1 MKKKTMMGR
10 LSSLLFAL
18 ALVWGGVSCTP
29 PQAPVDPTMYTIT
42 FDSNGGSEVAAQK
55 VEENVAATA
64 PEAPTKDGYTF
75 VEWLSGETAYD
86 WTAPVTGN
94 LTLTAKWTATEYTI
108 TYLPEGVETDN
119 QTTYTIETKTF
130 ELKAPTKA
138 PDPDKPNFVAWHNG
152 EKPAEGDWVIVDS
165 IEKGTT
171 GDLTIVAEFSEKT
184 VYVVTYY
191 IGETKKTQNV
201 VEGNAFTLTGYN
213 LFTDKEFKT
222 AYTAKEVTANIEL
235 YAQAKTYTV
244 TFDSDGGSE
253 VAAISVK
260 YNKTITE
267 PTAPTKA
274 GCVFDGWYDGETK
287 FDWSKPVTKNVTL
300 KAKWITKSKYTISF
314 KSTGGNEVT
323 SIQAEEGTIATKPE
337 DPKRDGFIF
346 LGWYNGTDF
355 FKWEETKITSNVEL
369 TAHWKEVAAVIETPE
384 PLVIEAPE
392 FSAIWGCTVE
402 GNIISYNTQYGE
414 AQWTCEDI
422 LNYDKIEIYYEN
434 QTEKNQLC
442 IKSSS
447 GTGNN
452 DRKDLSISN
461 DKKYPNLSVGEGKL
475 EYYISDFV
483 AANENFKYV
492 DLSTCNTSENSV
504 TITKIVLTKVV
515 KLEDKVIFDPATT
528 EFVPGK
534 GTEYEIV
541 EKDGVKFLKVIPQ
554 EYGTEFHLI
563 SALDLTGYTHCKVQ
577 IYNDET
583 SDKWKFDVGLRDYTG
598 TSKDQTVGDMANDA
612 SADVIEAEGAVNGSL
627 VSVIQPFTQSKET
640 WSALKDK
647 AMYIGKITA
656 ITK

>member
-1 MKKKTMMGR
+1 
-10 LSSLLFAL
+10 
-18 ALVWGGVSCTP
+18 
-29 PQAPVDPTMYTIT
+29 MYTIT

-55 VEENVAATA
+55 IEENVAATA

-75 VEWLSGETAYD
+75 VEWLNVETAYD
-86 WTAPVTGN
+86 WTAPVTGD
-94 LTLTAKWTATEYTI
+94 LTLTAKWAPVEYKI
-108 TYLPEGVETDN
+108 TYLPAGVVTDN
-119 QTTYTIETKTF
+119 RTTYTIETETF
-130 ELKAPTKA
+130 ELKVPTKA
-138 PDPDKPNFVAWHNG
+138 PDPDKPNFVAWHKG
-152 EKPAEGDWVIVDS
+152 EKPTEGDWVIVDS

-253 VAAISVK
+253 VAAIPVE

-267 PTAPTKA
+267 PKAPTKED
-274 GCVFDGWYDGETK
+274 CVFDGWYDGETK

-323 SIQAEEGTIATKPE
+323 SIQAEEGTIAAKPE

-392 FSAIWGCTVE
+392 FSKIWGCEVE
-402 GNIISYNTQYGE
+402 GNVISYNSRYGE

-422 LNYDKIEIYYEN
+422 LDYDIIDIYYEN

-447 GTGNN
+447 GTGDN
-452 DRKDLSISN
+452 DRKDLLVEN
-461 DKKYPNLSVGEGKL
+461 RYPELSVGEGKL
-475 EYYISDFV
+475 TYYISDFV

-492 DLSTCNTSENSV
+492 DLATCNTSENSV

-528 EFVPGK
+528 EFVPVK

-598 TSKDQTVGDMANDA
+598 TSEKQAVGDMANDA
-612 SADVIEAEGAVNGSL
+612 SADVIEVEGAVDGSL
-627 VSVIQPFTQSKET
+627 VSVIQPFTQSKEN

>member
-1 MKKKTMMGR
+1 M
-10 LSSLLFAL
+10 
-18 ALVWGGVSCTP
+18 GGVSCT
-29 PQAPVDPTMYTIT
+29 PQAPVDPTKYTIT
-42 FDSNGGSEVAAQK
+42 FDSQGGSEVAAQE
-55 VEENVAATA
+55 VAENVAATA
-64 PEAPTKDGYTF
+64 PEEPTKDGYTF

-94 LTLTAKWTATEYTI
+94 LTLTAKWTPTEYKI
-108 TYLPEGVETDN
+108 TYLPAGVETDN
-119 QTTYTIETKTF
+119 PTTYTIETETF

-138 PDPDKPNFVAWHNG
+138 PDATKPNFVAWHKG
-152 EKPAEGDWVIVDS
+152 EKPTEGNWDIVDS

-267 PTAPTKA
+267 PTAPTKE

-422 LNYDKIEIYYEN
+422 LDYDIIDIYYEN

-442 IKSSS
+442 IKSSD
-447 GTGNN
+447 GED
-452 DRKDLSISN
+452 DRKDLS
-461 DKKYPNLSVGEGKL
+461 KYPELSVGEGKL
-475 EYYISDFV
+475 TYYISDFV

-492 DLSTCNTSENSV
+492 DLATCNTSENSV

-598 TSKDQTVGDMANDA
+598 TSEKQAVGDMANDA
-612 SADVIEAEGAVNGSL
+612 SADVIEVEGAVDGSL
-627 VSVIQPFTQSKET
+627 VSVIQPFTQSKED

-647 AMYIGKITA
+647 AMYIGKITV

>member
-1 MKKKTMMGR
+1 MKKKTMMGK

-29 PQAPVDPTMYTIT
+29 PQAPVDPTKYTIT
-42 FDSNGGSEVAAQK
+42 FDSNGGSEVAAQE
-55 VEENVAATA
+55 VAENVAATA

-75 VEWLSGETAYD
+75 VEWLNAETAYD

-94 LTLTAKWTATEYTI
+94 LTLTAKWVPVEYKI
-108 TYLPEGVETDN
+108 TYLPEDVETDN
-119 QTTYTIETKTF
+119 PTTYTIETETF
-130 ELKAPTKA
+130 ALADPKNV
-138 PDPDKPNFVAWHNG
+138 PDATKPNFVAWHVDS
-152 EKPAEGDWVIVDS
+152 EEGDVVTEIA
-165 IEKGTT
+165 KGTT
-171 GDLTIVAEFSEKT
+171 GDLTIVAEFSAKT

-253 VAAISVK
+253 VAAIPVE

-267 PTAPTKA
+267 PTAPTKE

-323 SIQAEEGTIATKPE
+323 SIQAEEGTIATKPD

-392 FSAIWGCTVE
+392 FSKIWGCTVE
-402 GNIISYNTQYGE
+402 GNVISYNAQYGE

-422 LNYDKIEIYYEN
+422 LDYDIIDIYYEN

-447 GTGNN
+447 GTEQG
-452 DRKDLSISN
+452 DRKDLLVDN
-461 DKKYPNLSVGEGKL
+461 RYPELSVGEGKL
-475 EYYISDFV
+475 TYYISDFV

-492 DLSTCNTSENSV
+492 DLATCNTNENSV

-598 TSKDQTVGDMANDA
+598 TSKEQAVGDMANDA
-612 SADVIEAEGAVNGSL
+612 SADVIEAEGAVKGSL
-627 VSVIQPFTQSKET
+627 VSVIQPFTQSKEN